1 MTNRKLTEQ
10 DKKEICSWKYD
21 GKYAIYNL
29 PPYEEMKK
37 LEAGFMNPMR
47 EKNYRAFL
55 IDDILIGYI
64 NLAEKENGIFLGIGV
79 HPDFCGK
86 GYGKKILKDTCQIA
100 EELYPDKLLYLEVRI
115 WNKRAIKCYEQVG
128 FTIDGNTFERTTEI
142 GKGEFYRMVKI

>member
-1 MTNRKLTEQ
+1 MTNRYLTEN

-21 GKYAIYNL
+21 GGYSIYNL
-29 PPYEEMKK
+29 PSFEEMKK
-37 LEAGFMNPMR
+37 LQSGFMNPLR

-55 IDDILIGYI
+55 IDDNLIGYI

-79 HPDFCGK
+79 KPGFCDK
-86 GYGKKILKDTCQIA
+86 GYGKKILKEACHIA
-100 EELYPDKLLYLEVRI
+100 KELYPDKLLYLEVRT

-128 FTIDGNTFERTTEI
+128 FIIDGNAFERTTEI

>member
-37 LEAGFMNPMR
+37 LEAGFMNPLN
-47 EKNYRAFL
+47 EKNYRAFF

-79 HPDFCGK
+79 HPDCRGLGAGK
-86 GYGKKILKDTCQIA
+86 TLFAALCRGLKQQGAGDMTLFTGENNPARNIYEAAGFKIVKVWADMR
-100 EELYPDKLLYLEVRI
+100 KEV
-115 WNKRAIKCYEQVG
+115 
-128 FTIDGNTFERTTEI
+128 
-142 GKGEFYRMVKI
+142 

>member
-29 PPYEEMKK
+29 PSYEEMKK
-37 LEAGFMNPMR
+37 LEAGFMNPLN
-47 EKNYRAFL
+47 EKNYRAFF

-64 NLAEKENGIFLGIGV
+64 NLAEKENDIFLGIGV